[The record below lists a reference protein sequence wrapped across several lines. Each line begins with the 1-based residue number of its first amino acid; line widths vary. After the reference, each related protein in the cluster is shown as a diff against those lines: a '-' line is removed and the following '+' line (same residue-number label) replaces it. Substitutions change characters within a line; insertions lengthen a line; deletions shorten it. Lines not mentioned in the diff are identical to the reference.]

1 MFSKIFIT
9 GLLAACVS
17 LSAYATPA
25 NPATVQKLIVETK
38 MEQMIKESLQQM
50 KPLSDEQI
58 LQEAKKKLGQKQL
71 TAKQLGIVKQ
81 LQQLSWQQI
90 NVINNWQTM
99 QKIMVGIY
107 QKHFSEEE
115 LQATLRFYQSPEG
128 RSMTQ
133 KMPLMMNDVMHSLQ
147 ANLQDMTASAD
158 VEQEMKQLK
167 KQLLTTETKKP
178 SNL

>member
-1 MFSKIFIT
+1 MFSKIFII

-17 LSAYATPA
+17 FSVNATPA
-25 NPATVQKLIVETK
+25 NPATVHRLIVETK
-38 MEQMIKESLQQM
+38 MEQMIKESLQHM

-58 LQEAKKKLGQKQL
+58 LQDAKTKLGQKQL

-90 NVINNWQTM
+90 NVMNNWQSM

-115 LQATLRFYQSPEG
+115 LQATLKFYQSPEG

-133 KMPLMMNDVMHSLQ
+133 KMPLMMGDVMQSLQ

-158 VEQEMKQLK
+158 VEHEMKQLK
-167 KQLLTTETKKP
+167 KQLLATETKKP